1 MSYNIAVANFILPND
16 FDKACE
22 IVNPLTDEDVE
33 IGDINEAYLNF
44 YNQLIK
50 TYPCLCSVADEEVDN
65 SIWSDGPLINNF
77 TVKTPV
83 IGFVYSKVDEALPIV
98 IDLALKHGLSVLDW
112 QAEKAYYPII
122 SNQN

>member
-16 FDKACE
+16 FDEACE
-22 IVNPLTDEDVE
+22 IVNPLTDEDVD
-33 IGDINEAYLNF
+33 IGKINEVYLNF

-50 TYPCLCSVADEEVDN
+50 PYPCLCSVADEEVDN

-83 IGFVYSKVDEALPIV
+83 IGFVYSRVDEALPIV
-98 IDLALKHGLSVLDW
+98 IDLAHEHGLSILDW
-112 QAEKAYYPII
+112 QTEKVYNSNI
-122 SNQN
+122 SNQG